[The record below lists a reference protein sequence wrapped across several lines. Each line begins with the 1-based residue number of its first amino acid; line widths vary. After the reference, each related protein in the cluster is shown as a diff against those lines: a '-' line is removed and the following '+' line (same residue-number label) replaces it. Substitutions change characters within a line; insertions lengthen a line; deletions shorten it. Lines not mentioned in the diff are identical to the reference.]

1 MVYLPLILYGILL
14 TAAIVLPI
22 RWALV
27 AYLMLSTVDFASASA
42 DVGVLNATK
51 GLVWPVIML
60 WRLRAYAGH
69 TRIVVAPI
77 AWLFL
82 MAYASVASMWSLFPL
97 AAAKLVMQMA
107 GSFLICMVFMRATK
121 GGFLK
126 PATAFFAA
134 AGCIAIAAV
143 RMIIIHTQGDIFK
156 AGGDSTDRFTAFTS
170 AQAFAALMA
179 AFYVIALCSRSLL
192 PWVRASLSISIAVV
206 IFFDGSRIWL
216 IAMAVA
222 TLIALLI
229 SELRASTKILVLASV
244 MLAIVAVFWAAAPII
259 SVLRGMHQYR
269 IAAAIVDAYD
279 GDQKDTGLGTFRF
292 RRALDAR
299 AIEMISES
307 SGVEIIFGH
316 GTSNGR
322 MLGASLSR
330 GIGDPNRAVH
340 NEWFRIIYE
349 WGMVG
354 LILWLLFLGSLM
366 MYAYK
371 GMRVDGVGYAKP
383 LLSYVPAF
391 CIGVTG
397 ENILAGA
404 GHAENIGILLLIALA
419 SIAYRTRF
427 VRPPQDGTGS
437 MPQEYAL
444 RDAMATG

>member
-1 MVYLPLILYGILL
+1 
-14 TAAIVLPI
+14 
-22 RWALV
+22 
-27 AYLMLSTVDFASASA
+27 
-42 DVGVLNATK
+42 
-51 GLVWPVIML
+51 
-60 WRLRAYAGH
+60 
-69 TRIVVAPI
+69 
-77 AWLFL
+77 
-82 MAYASVASMWSLFPL
+82 
-97 AAAKLVMQMA
+97 
-107 GSFLICMVFMRATK
+107 
-121 GGFLK
+121 
-126 PATAFFAA
+126 
-134 AGCIAIAAV
+134 
-143 RMIIIHTQGDIFK
+143 
-156 AGGDSTDRFTAFTS
+156 
-170 AQAFAALMA
+170 
-179 AFYVIALCSRSLL
+179 
-192 PWVRASLSISIAVV
+192 
-206 IFFDGSRIWL
+206 
-216 IAMAVA
+216 MAVA

-229 SELRASTKILVLASV
+229 SELRASTKIFVLASV
-244 MLAIVAVFWAAAPII
+244 MLAIVAVFWAASPII
-259 SVLRGMHQYR
+259 NVLRGMHQYR

-307 SGVEIIFGH
+307 SGIEIIFGH

-340 NEWFRIIYE
+340 NEWFRIVYE
-349 WGMVG
+349 WGIAG

-419 SIAYRTRF
+419 GIAYRTRF
-427 VRPPQDGTGS
+427 VRPQQDGTGS